1 MLGVSLG
8 ACVPNLR
15 CVSLATLELLAF
27 NIQQFMGS
35 LAPNYAP
42 FWKIRGLGFKE
53 VQNWENAT
61 ETGGCP
67 YDNAAFVHCQSV
79 VCIFSRHTL
88 VTEINILW
96 PCIKCIK
103 YIAHRTNMT
112 YPV

>member
-53 VQNWENAT
+53 V
-61 ETGGCP
+61 
-67 YDNAAFVHCQSV
+67 
-79 VCIFSRHTL
+79 
-88 VTEINILW
+88 
-96 PCIKCIK
+96 
-103 YIAHRTNMT
+103 
-112 YPV
+112 